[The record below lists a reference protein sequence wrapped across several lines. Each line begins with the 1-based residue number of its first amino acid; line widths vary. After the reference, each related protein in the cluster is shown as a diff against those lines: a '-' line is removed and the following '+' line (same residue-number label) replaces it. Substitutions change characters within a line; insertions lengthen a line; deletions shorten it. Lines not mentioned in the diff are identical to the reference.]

1 VLDTVLLL
9 LYAPPWVAYGC
20 SSSIIIGTQPR
31 AADGRAGGYALDAG
45 RVVTRPS
52 LQTSIPEVRST
63 QSPKRTSQ
71 R

>member
-31 AADGRAGGYALDAG
+31 AADGGRAGGYARRG
-45 RVVTRPS
+45 RSV
-52 LQTSIPEVRST
+52 PENLLGSALHA
-63 QSPKRTSQ
+63 SEKSQ
-71 R
+71 